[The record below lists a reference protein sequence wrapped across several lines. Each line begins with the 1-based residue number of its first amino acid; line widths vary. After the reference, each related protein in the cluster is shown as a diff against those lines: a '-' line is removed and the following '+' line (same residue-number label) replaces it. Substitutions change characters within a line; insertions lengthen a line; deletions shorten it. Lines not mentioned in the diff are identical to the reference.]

1 MGGDSPGRR
10 VLRSVAGAA
19 QRGGL
24 RRVPWRRRASARY
37 APRMGAPIA
46 AAGAV
51 ESGGARSAVSRA
63 SMNAAARGG
72 ARTHI
77 RCASSCG
84 CRTSRR
90 SLIIRGC
97 RARSRLPAR
106 GARAVLRPC
115 PRSRR
120 HAGLAARTGEYP
132 QALPDPCRRLQSRRL
147 DARAARVR
155 GRRERPHRPA
165 PPLFSSCQPAISW
178 FSGCSPLSKPN
189 PPRSPSPSASRQ
201 AQTEISAPP
210 QRAGKRLG
218 KYQFA
223 AAWGEVKGNNGNRR
237 KRSGAKAET
246 FGCFKKEAGE
256 KTRVS
261 ASSGNT

>member
-1 MGGDSPGRR
+1 MTAR
-10 VLRSVAGAA
+10 
-19 QRGGL
+19 
-24 RRVPWRRRASARY
+24 WRRRRAR
-37 APRMGAPIA
+37 RGAAFYDRLQGLLSEAGFDAFRGGGVQA
-46 AAGAV
+46 ALRPADGRAHRRRR
-51 ESGGARSAVSRA
+51 GGRVRRRTIGCFVGLDE
-63 SMNAAARGG
+63 RGG

-90 SLIIRGC
+90 SPIILGC

-155 GRRERPHRPA
+155 GRRQRQARAVFIFILQTGDILVLGP
-165 PPLFSSCQPAISW
+165 SST
-178 FSGCSPLSKPN
+178 PN
-189 PPRSPSPSASRQ
+189 PPRSSSPSASRQ
-201 AQTEISAPP
+201 AQTEI
-210 QRAGKRLG
+210 G
-218 KYQFA
+218 
-223 AAWGEVKGNNGNRR
+223 
-237 KRSGAKAET
+237 
-246 FGCFKKEAGE
+246 
-256 KTRVS
+256 
-261 ASSGNT
+261 ASSTGCESGLANINSRPLGGK